1 MRQSGLTG
9 LREGGKTMAFETR
22 RIAKTALDVTV
33 LGLGGATLGG
43 NLQPVSEADAHML
56 VLDAYDSGIRY
67 FDTAPFYGY
76 GKSEHMVGDEL
87 RGRRDWILSTKV
99 GRRLKPRRLPQDA
112 NDPWK
117 SPFPFEP
124 HFDYSYDGVM
134 RSYEDSLQRL
144 GLNRIDIVFIHD
156 VDVQSHGKDA
166 QPAMFEAA
174 MAGAYKALD
183 QLRRTGDIKAVGIGV
198 NEAKPIA
205 DALDRGD
212 WNVFLLAGRYTL
224 LEQDP
229 LKTLLPAVARHG
241 ASIIIGGPFNSGILV
256 GRDTWNYARAP
267 QAVVDR
273 AKAIGRVCDA
283 HNVPLAAAALR
294 FPAAHPLV
302 ASVIPGPRSPDELNA
317 IFEWWRSPIPASL
330 WSDLKTEKLL
340 DPDAPVPN

>member
-1 MRQSGLTG
+1 
-9 LREGGKTMAFETR
+9 MAFETR
-22 RIAKTALDVTV
+22 RIAKTSLDVTV

-43 NLQPVSEADAHML
+43 NMSPVSEADAHML

-87 RGRRDWILSTKV
+87 RGRKDWILSTKV
-99 GRRLKPRRLPQDA
+99 GRRLKARRKPQDPD
-112 NDPWK
+112 DPWK
-117 SPFPFEP
+117 NPFPFEYV
-124 HFDYSYDGVM
+124 FDYSYDGVM

-144 GLNRIDIVFIHD
+144 GLDHIDIAFIHD

-183 QLRRTGDIKAVGIGV
+183 ELRRNGEIKAIGIGV

-256 GRDTWNYARAP
+256 GRDTWNYTRAP

-302 ASVIPGPRSPDELNA
+302 ASIIPGPRSAEELNT
-317 IFEWWRSPIPASL
+317 IFEWWRTAIPASL
-330 WSDLKTEKLL
+330 WSDLKAEKLL

>member
-1 MRQSGLTG
+1 
-9 LREGGKTMAFETR
+9 MAFETR
-22 RIAKTALDVTV
+22 RIAKTSLDVTV

-43 NLQPVSEADAHML
+43 NMSPVSEADAHML

-87 RGRRDWILSTKV
+87 RGRKDWILSTKV
-99 GRRLKPRRLPQDA
+99 GRRLKARRKPQDPD
-112 NDPWK
+112 DPWK
-117 SPFPFEP
+117 NPFPFEYV
-124 HFDYSYDGVM
+124 FDYSYDGVM

-144 GLNRIDIVFIHD
+144 GLDHIDIAFIHD

-183 QLRRTGDIKAVGIGV
+183 ELRRNGEIKAIGIGV

-256 GRDTWNYARAP
+256 GRDTWNYTRAP

-302 ASVIPGPRSPDELNA
+302 ASIIPGPRSAEELNT
-317 IFEWWRSPIPASL
+317 IFEWWRTAIPSSL
-330 WSDLKTEKLL
+330 WSDLKAEKLL